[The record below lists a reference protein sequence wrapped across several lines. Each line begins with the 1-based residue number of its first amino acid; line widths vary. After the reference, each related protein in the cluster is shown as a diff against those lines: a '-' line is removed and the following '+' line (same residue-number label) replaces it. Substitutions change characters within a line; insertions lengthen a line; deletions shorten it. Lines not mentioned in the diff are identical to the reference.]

1 MTKRPNFAEEAAA
14 VLALIESDFGQSGR
28 DVQYEAIRC
37 ELEAAYRRGLMARTD
52 SVDCYARR

>member
-37 ELEAAYRRGLMARTD
+37 ELEAAYRRGLKHHETPNI
-52 SVDCYARR
+52 